1 MLKGLILQKIAFDV
15 CVCMLLLLFLYNICV
30 HRDWFC
36 ELTWKKVYEK
46 SFEVNLVVLR
56 WPSAVDRTL
65 ESSDELTSCCYLV
78 CAHCTKTK
86 AHIVGVHCTETKAH
100 TVGEERVTKRSVTDH
115 FYWHAWKMWVY
126 NYSNQCL
133 AIWLSNQPSGHLD
146 MGETLTL
153 QICQKSLQHCNFARN
168 HKYLLYSYDHL
179 SSASSQDGNYCT
191 ILCFWADP
199 LCSSHMWLSEWR
211 LDLCSTFQMSTEV
224 VTVLFSCWH
233 AWCHVKL
240 LCLSACSVYTIQ
252 PCTSLWCHFVQS
264 HIGRVHAYLA
274 VTCHLHF
281 WHNDWDLL
289 CAAAVTWGW
298 NGHKNKSQHSMFTL
312 EGEMFPLL
320 LLRLKPRTF
329 CSRVQCSTTTELSPL
344 PIIW

>member
-1 MLKGLILQKIAFDV
+1 MEWSTVPACPSLLCSFNRSHVEGTNSSKDCIWCLCMYAVVVVFIYV
-15 CVCMLLLLFLYNICV
+15 CIGTGFVNWLEKRFMRRVLRWICL
-30 HRDWFC
+30 W
-36 ELTWKKVYEK
+36 L
-46 SFEVNLVVLR
+46 SLVVLR

-100 TVGEERVTKRSVTDH
+100 IVGEERVTKRSVTDH

-199 LCSSHMWLSEWR
+199 LCSSHMWLSEWLR
-211 LDLCSTFQMSTEV
+211 
-224 VTVLFSCWH
+224 
-233 AWCHVKL
+233 
-240 LCLSACSVYTIQ
+240 
-252 PCTSLWCHFVQS
+252 FVQ
-264 HIGRVHAYLA
+264 HISNVHWSGYSA
-274 VTCHLHF
+274 V
-281 WHNDWDLL
+281 
-289 CAAAVTWGW
+289 
-298 NGHKNKSQHSMFTL
+298 
-312 EGEMFPLL
+312 
-320 LLRLKPRTF
+320 
-329 CSRVQCSTTTELSPL
+329 
-344 PIIW
+344 